1 MKQRT
6 SVLLQYN
13 GYGYK
18 TSPLVDVPGLGASY
32 AGFGGNGA
40 VALNDKG
47 WIQLTI
53 KTSF

>member
-1 MKQRT
+1 
-6 SVLLQYN
+6 VLLQYN
-13 GYGYK
+13 GYHYN
-18 TSPLVDVPGLGASY
+18 TSPSAAVPGLGTSY

-47 WIQLTI
+47 WIQLTV